1 MAFTVIIIGFT
12 WLLSRSGDAVCTEW
26 DIFSTVSWTSCLGT
40 NCRARWRE
48 DEPIVSR
55 RWGRRRPWSPSSRFD
70 RRPAKNRREGILIS
84 LPSDGIK
91 TRFHRSIGPPECE
104 PEEEKQVC
112 NFFFCTSTTYK
123 ARVITSHHCL

>member
-1 MAFTVIIIGFT
+1 MRLYRVGHIFHG
-12 WLLSRSGDAVCTEW
+12 LL
-26 DIFSTVSWTSCLGT
+26 TSCLGT

-55 RWGRRRPWSPSSRFD
+55 RWGRRRPVVAFLAFRFGD
-70 RRPAKNRREGILIS
+70 LPKIDGKGILIS

-112 NFFFCTSTTYK
+112 NFFS
-123 ARVITSHHCL
+123 ARLRRIKRVLLQVTIIASE